1 MLLYNISMVNS
12 TDLKNGA
19 VFIYYGTPYR
29 VLQYEHIK
37 MARGGA
43 VVKVKCIDLISSSIK
58 EISFS
63 NNDKVEEA
71 DVENKNMQYLYSD
84 SEKLYFMD
92 PVSYAGEE
100 VPISRA
106 SREKKYLIE
115 GREFQVTVFN
125 GKPLGVIL
133 PPSIFYKVT
142 EAEPAVR
149 GNTSSSATKHVI
161 VENGMSV
168 EVPQFIKEGDVVKIN
183 TESGGY
189 TGRGY

>member
-1 MLLYNISMVNS
+1 MLNS

-19 VFIYYGTPYR
+19 VFLYYGTPYR

-43 VVKVKCIDLISSSIK
+43 VVKVKSIDLISSAIK

-71 DVENKNMQYLYSD
+71 DVENRNMQFLYGD
-84 SEKLYFMD
+84 DEKLYFMD
-92 PVSYAGEE
+92 PVTYAQEE
-100 VPISRA
+100 VPNVRA
-106 SREKKYLIE
+106 EAERKYLVE
-115 GREFQVTVFN
+115 GKEFQVTFFD
-125 GKPLGVIL
+125 GKPLAVIL
-133 PPSIFYKVT
+133 PPSMFYKVT
-142 EAEPAVR
+142 ESAPAVR
-149 GNTSSSATKHVI
+149 GNTSTSASKFVV

-183 TESGGY
+183 TATGAY
-189 TGRGY
+189 TGRGT

>member
-1 MLLYNISMVNS
+1 MLNS

-19 VFIYYGTPYR
+19 VFIYYGNPYK

-43 VVKVKCIDLISSSIK
+43 VVKVKCIDLISLSIK

-71 DVENKNMQYLYSD
+71 DVENRNMQYLYSD

-92 PVSYAGEE
+92 PVSYVGEE
-100 VPISRA
+100 VPVSRA

-133 PPSIFYKVT
+133 PPSIFYKVI
-142 EAEPAVR
+142 EASSAVR

-183 TESGGY
+183 TESGNY